1 MAGIDELKQ
10 DALDIFLAGVA
21 AADPHDAVVNAL
33 DIHDGEWSEA
43 RRIFVIAAGK
53 AAVPM
58 MRAALETLPEGKIAE
73 ALAVTN
79 YENVAE
85 IPGVTVIGASHPLP
99 DENGAAGARE
109 AERIAHQ
116 AKASDLVLCLIS
128 GGASAL
134 MPAPVEGVSLDE
146 KIATNDLLLK
156 SGADIVAMNTVRKA
170 LSRLK
175 GGGLA
180 RAISPAQG
188 LALILSDVPGD
199 DLAIIAS
206 GPTVAD
212 PAPPAR
218 ALEIVR
224 DLGLAERLPQSV
236 MAHLQKRAS
245 QPAEDFVHTTENM
258 LIGSNRISLSATE
271 KAAHHRGYKVIV
283 LSEWLE
289 GDVQDAAK
297 AFLAAARA
305 ASPGQKTAILAG
317 GETSRAGQRLRQGRP
332 QPGNGAAL
340 RETLR
345 EHSLAKGV
353 GLPLRRHGRTRR
365 PDRRGRRSCHAA
377 DARGAAAKGLSAEDY
392 LANNDAYHALRHADA
407 LVITGGTGTN
417 VADLQVLLLG

>member
-1 MAGIDELKQ
+1 MTTDELKQ
-10 DALDIFLAGVA
+10 DARDIFLAGVA
-21 AADPHDAVVNAL
+21 AADPHDAVVHAL
-33 DIHDGEWSEA
+33 EIHDGEWSEA
-43 RRIFVIAAGK
+43 GRIFVIAAGK

-58 MRAALETLPEGKIAE
+58 MRAALETLPDGKIAE

-85 IPGVTVIGASHPLP
+85 IDGVTVIGASHPLP
-99 DENGAAGARE
+99 DENGAKGARE

-134 MPAPVEGVSLDE
+134 MPAPVEGVTLAE

-212 PAPPAR
+212 PAPPEK
-218 ALEIVR
+218 ALQIV
-224 DLGLAERLPQSV
+224 DGLGLAERLPESV
-236 MAHLQKRAS
+236 MAHLHARAS
-245 QPAEDFVHTTENM
+245 YPAKDFVHTTENM

-271 KAAHHRGYKVIV
+271 NAAHHRGYKVIV

-289 GDVQDAAK
+289 GDVQDAAE
-297 AFLAAARA
+297 AFLEAARA
-305 ASPGQKTAILAG
+305 APAGEKTAILAG
-317 GETSRAGQRLRQGRP
+317 GETYVQVTGSGKGGRN
-332 QPGNGAAL
+332 QEMAL
-340 RETLR
+340 RF
-345 EHSLAKGV
+345 AKLCDESPLPSEWAFLSGGTDGRDGPTDAAG
-353 GLPLRRHGRTRR
+353 GLVDPYTIGLMKAH
-365 PDRRGRRSCHAA
+365 
-377 DARGAAAKGLSAEDY
+377 GLSVDAY
-392 LANNDAYHALRHADA
+392 LANNDAYHALKEADA
-407 LVITGGTGTN
+407 LVMTGGTGTN